1 MKADSFAI
9 SKVFS
14 NGGDIHYLLPYFQRE
29 YAWEKSNWETLL
41 NDILDLYDLYED
53 GKTPEHFMG
62 SLVVVNEGLKNGTVP
77 VFKLVDGQQRLTT
90 ISLILCVLANYVK
103 SRDPEF
109 YNKLKKYITNPD
121 EPGELKYKLLP
132 TKKYGDRNTYIS
144 IVNAETMSLSSTESR
159 ILPAYL
165 YYKGELTKRFNSREL
180 VPEKFFEVIVTC
192 LQIVFINLDNREKP
206 YQIFESLNAKGKP
219 LTQADLVR
227 NYIAMKL
234 PAERQAIVFENY
246 WSEIEE
252 LLQEKRSVG
261 RSRLGELTAF
271 LRHYLAFRNG
281 VLGNEAHVYAR
292 FRDRIETGFTT
303 TELFEGE
310 IKTLRKFAYYY
321 DTFLRPEK
329 EKDFEIR
336 NALLRLNVLEVSTG
350 YPFLLGLFDS
360 YEQNLFSRE
369 DLLSV
374 LRILENYLVR
384 RYLTGE
390 PTNYLT
396 KMFASLWKDIDVEDL
411 VSSIKE
417 VVFTKNYPADYSVL
431 QKGLSRKLYDKSF
444 TTRAKTTLVLESI
457 NKHLSIKNRRGGY
470 TVLDGKATIEHILP
484 QRPSNIWK
492 SDLGDSFNQIYD
504 QYLHTIGNLT
514 LVTTPWNTELS
525 NLPFVQKKNKL
536 SEHALELNN
545 NYFVQPISRWD
556 EEAILDRATFLLEN
570 VIEIWPS
577 VGVSK
582 QPIKEKR
589 VIPGKLTILGEVYR
603 VSSWRDVAEKTVES
617 IIQTCD
623 NFPAMAAYV
632 PSFLSRQSFPYSD
645 RKLSNGWYLNTN
657 LSARDI
663 MRYVRK
669 LMDKA
674 GLTENDWKIE
684 ER

>member
-1 MKADSFAI
+1 
-9 SKVFS
+9 
-14 NGGDIHYLLPYFQRE
+14 
-29 YAWEKSNWETLL
+29 
-41 NDILDLYDLYED
+41 
-53 GKTPEHFMG
+53 
-62 SLVVVNEGLKNGTVP
+62 
-77 VFKLVDGQQRLTT
+77 
-90 ISLILCVLANYVK
+90 
-103 SRDPEF
+103 
-109 YNKLKKYITNPD
+109 
-121 EPGELKYKLLP
+121 
-132 TKKYGDRNTYIS
+132 
-144 IVNAETMSLSSTESR
+144 
-159 ILPAYL
+159 
-165 YYKGELTKRFNSREL
+165 
-180 VPEKFFEVIVTC
+180 
-192 LQIVFINLDNREKP
+192 
-206 YQIFESLNAKGKP
+206 
-219 LTQADLVR
+219 
-227 NYIAMKL
+227 
-234 PAERQAIVFENY
+234 
-246 WSEIEE
+246 
-252 LLQEKRSVG
+252 
-261 RSRLGELTAF
+261 
-271 LRHYLAFRNG
+271 
-281 VLGNEAHVYAR
+281 
-292 FRDRIETGFTT
+292 
-303 TELFEGE
+303 
-310 IKTLRKFAYYY
+310 
-321 DTFLRPEK
+321 
-329 EKDFEIR
+329 
-336 NALLRLNVLEVSTG
+336 
-350 YPFLLGLFDS
+350 
-360 YEQNLFSRE
+360 
-369 DLLSV
+369 
-374 LRILENYLVR
+374 
-384 RYLTGE
+384 
-390 PTNYLT
+390 
-396 KMFASLWKDIDVEDL
+396 MFASLWKDIDVEDL